1 MVVRSTGGCAGGS
14 IEPSQVLLDIR
25 FIDSRRCVV
34 LDVQTAIMSITH
46 VFQQVEVDCPFR
58 WAQPYFERSLSGGHS
73 PQIVRLRATLYKSGP
88 LPIALHGDAIVTCV
102 PAPNRLRLYPC
113 WTVRW
118 TPAAGGPYPDFEGT
132 LTLRGGSEPATSRL
146 EISGDYQPPLG
157 AAGRAFD
164 AALGSRIASA
174 TARGLLED
182 FAADAAFIYHRNAV
196 TERERL

>member
-1 MVVRSTGGCAGGS
+1 
-14 IEPSQVLLDIR
+14 
-25 FIDSRRCVV
+25 
-34 LDVQTAIMSITH
+34 MSITH

-58 WAQPYFERSLSGGHS
+58 WAQPYFERSLSGGYP
-73 PQIVRLRATLYKSGP
+73 PQLVRLRATLFESGP
-88 LPIALHGDAIVTCV
+88 FPISLHGDALVTCA
-102 PAPNRLRLYPC
+102 PANNRLRLYPC

-118 TPAAGGPYPDFEGT
+118 TPAKSGSYPTFEGT
-132 LTLRGGSEPATSRL
+132 LTLRGGDGPDSCRL

-182 FAADAAFIYHRNAV
+182 LAADVVSLYRRNEV
-196 TERERL
+196 TEKEPL